1 VYHFVAEL
9 PRTSTNKVLRRVLR
23 EQALRKPQADA
34 GFKTITT
41 QATGIK

>member
-23 EQALRKPQADA
+23 EQALRKPRADA
-34 GFKTITT
+34 DAETITT
-41 QATGIK
+41 QATGRK